1 MVSSSIITPGLF
13 IDPDSE
19 NNLLPESGVEDTFKS
34 LFIKVDNHF
43 WVNKAD
49 NSDGVIR
56 YLDEKDNLIFWGIQ
70 ECKLAKTAR
79 YFEQLTQSLVYI
91 YLRIKEFPQLKDTAR
106 LVFLPNEKYADIVY
120 IDDIINSDFWWQF
133 CFFYEDHYEKRYI
146 SKTGKTVT
154 KGSASNFY
162 SKSLDVRALIED
174 YAPRFRRKHIDF
186 GEEYDFK
193 NIVEDILNNCL

>member
-34 LFIKVDNHF
+34 LFIKVDNRF

-79 YFEQLTQSLVYI
+79 YLEQLTQSLVYI

-120 IDDIINSDFWWQF
+120 IDDIINSDFWW
-133 CFFYEDHYEKRYI
+133 
-146 SKTGKTVT
+146 
-154 KGSASNFY
+154 
-162 SKSLDVRALIED
+162 
-174 YAPRFRRKHIDF
+174 
-186 GEEYDFK
+186 
-193 NIVEDILNNCL
+193 

>member
-34 LFIKVDNHF
+34 LFIKVDSHF

-56 YLDEKDNLIFWGIQ
+56 YINDQDNLIFWGIQ

-79 YFEQLTQSLVYI
+79 YLEQLTQSLVYI
-91 YLRIKEFPQLKDTAR
+91 YLRLKEFPQLKDTAR

-120 IDDIINSDFWWQF
+120 IDDILQSDFWWQF
-133 CFFYEDHYEKRYI
+133 CFLYEDHCEKRYT
-146 SKTGKTVT
+146 SKTGKTII

-162 SKSLDVRALIED
+162 SKNLDVRALIED